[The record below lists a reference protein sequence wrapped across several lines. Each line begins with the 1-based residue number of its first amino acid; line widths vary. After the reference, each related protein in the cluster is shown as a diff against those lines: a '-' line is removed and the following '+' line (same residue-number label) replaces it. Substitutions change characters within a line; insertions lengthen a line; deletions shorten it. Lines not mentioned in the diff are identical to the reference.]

1 MSTLLRSEIA
11 GRVLTA
17 LAIALIF
24 LLTAPRAATQEIV
37 VGPDQPVQRIT
48 DALGIAPEG
57 ATIRVLAGT
66 YRESPL
72 RILRSVTLVGDGFPI
87 LDGEGDRTVIE
98 IASDGVE
105 VRGFRITG
113 AGTSH
118 VRENAGIY
126 IGQVSRCVVE
136 GNRLE
141 ENFFGIYLAKTSDCR
156 VAGNEIAATGT
167 RESTSGNGI
176 HLWNATGIEVA
187 DNRVSG
193 HRDGIYLEFAKQT
206 VLSGNLSEGNLR
218 YGLHFMF
225 SNDTEYRSN
234 RFRHNGAGVAVMYS
248 KGVRMHDN
256 TFEDNWGAASYGL
269 LLKEISDSE
278 VIGNRFRRNTVGI
291 YAEGS
296 SHVEVRGNQFIRN
309 GWAVRMRS
317 NTRENRFTDNNFI
330 DNLFEI
336 TTDTRQNRNT
346 FAGNYWSRYAGY
358 DLTGDGYGD
367 VPHRPVRLFS
377 VIVERTPAAMVLL
390 RTLFVDLLDLAERVM
405 PVLTPTTLVD
415 DTPRMREV
423 RL

>member
-1 MSTLLRSEIA
+1 MTTLLRGEIA
-11 GRVLTA
+11 GRILVA
-17 LAIALIF
+17 FVIAMIL
-24 LLTAPRAATQEIV
+24 LLTAPRAVAQEIV
-37 VGPDQPVQRIT
+37 VGPNQPVQRIT
-48 DALGIAPEG
+48 DALQIARGGE
-57 ATIRVLAGT
+57 TIRVLPGT
-66 YRESPL
+66 YRESPI
-72 RILRSVTLVGDGFPI
+72 RIDRPVTLIGEGFPV

-98 IASDGVE
+98 IAADSVV
-105 VRGFRITG
+105 VRGFRIRG

-118 VRENAGIY
+118 VRENSGIY
-126 IGQVSRCVVE
+126 IGQVRGCLVE

-141 ENFFGIYLAKTSDCR
+141 ENFFGIYLAKTKECR
-156 VAGNEIAATGT
+156 VADNEISATGT

-187 DNRVSG
+187 GNRISG
-193 HRDGIYLEFAKQT
+193 HRDGIYLEFAKET
-206 VLSGNLSEGNLR
+206 VLTGNRSEGNLR

-225 SNDTEYRSN
+225 SDDTEYRGN
-234 RFRHNGAGVAVMYS
+234 EFRRNGAGVAVMYS

-269 LLKEISDSE
+269 LLKEISDAE

-296 SHVEVRGNQFIRN
+296 SHVEVRGNEFIRN

-346 FAGNYWSRYAGY
+346 FAGNYWSRYSGY
-358 DLTGDGYGD
+358 DLTGDGFGD